1 MDGCEP
7 ADWCVGL
14 SAIKAAMGPS
24 AERVTG
30 LLHPSQAEA
39 LLEFREQGFDLA
51 SDVVRWSNRG
61 TLAPALTFSI
71 ATIVF

>member
-1 MDGCEP
+1 
-7 ADWCVGL
+7 
-14 SAIKAAMGPS
+14 MGPS

-30 LLHPSQAEA
+30 PLHPSQAEA

-61 TLAPALTFSI
+61 TLALR
-71 ATIVF
+71 